1 MRGAALLEEVI
12 NIKNECW
19 FYVFSFTSLIEIV
32 FGFLPSNK
40 KRDTLLLKGRVFMH
54 YINYSKLHALRVV
67 I

>member
-1 MRGAALLEEVI
+1 MFSHLPFLLR
-12 NIKNECW
+12 K
-19 FYVFSFTSLIEIV
+19 F

-40 KRDTLLLKGRVFMH
+40 KRDTFLLKGRVFMH